1 MAEVAGQ
8 MTSAVD
14 QWVPS
19 WVERVSGDSG
29 AVLAETGRGWLS
41 RSEVELIRHVVV
53 AARLGGVTATRHLL
67 DEAELSLQ
75 GDQHG
80 LAATSKLGVTGE
92 IPERPPGLMWL
103 QFVRLRCPS
112 PATGTNG
119 NEHETTVGEG
129 PRKSSRE
136 LVMRRSR
143 VRIPKAAPVLAP
155 VTCGFVRIP
164 RTGMWWSGASWLQF
178 WSQFLRRFACR
189 STWEGRGSGR

>member
-103 QFVRLRCPS
+103 QFVRLR
-112 PATGTNG
+112 A
-119 NEHETTVGEG
+119 VF
-129 PRKSSRE
+129 
-136 LVMRRSR
+136 RRSAMPWWR
-143 VRIPKAAPVLAP
+143 AVWSKRIHAAP
-155 VTCGFVRIP
+155 GSI
-164 RTGMWWSGASWLQF
+164 
-178 WSQFLRRFACR
+178 R
-189 STWEGRGSGR
+189 STC